1 MVWQDC
7 KMRCYITEKEWFC
20 RFLHPLAGASYV
32 VTDAFQH
39 GVQPLLLHFVIGVI
53 VLHHVNKELLTIYS
67 IYDIVQFAKQLFIL
81 YQIQRVNLVAILLP
95 VQQIYQVEDAT
106 VLSAEV
112 NLQRLFISNK
122 KETIISIVLSVYVC
136 FFTFRTSKSMVD
148 TSAIRRGLM

>member
-1 MVWQDC
+1 M
-7 KMRCYITEKEWFC
+7 
-20 RFLHPLAGASYV
+20 
-32 VTDAFQH
+32 
-39 GVQPLLLHFVIGVI
+39 
-53 VLHHVNKELLTIYS
+53 LTIYS

-81 YQIQRVNLVAILLP
+81 YQIQRVNLVAILFS

-122 KETIISIVLSVYVC
+122 KETIISIVLSVYVY

>member
-1 MVWQDC
+1 MLYHGEGMVLQILASSR
-7 KMRCYITEKEWFC
+7 RCLRC
-20 RFLHPLAGASYV
+20 RL
-32 VTDAFQH
+32 DAFQH

-106 VLSAEV
+106 VLPAEV

-122 KETIISIVLSVYVC
+122 KETIISIVLSVYVY
-136 FFTFRTSKSMVD
+136 FFYFSYF
-148 TSAIRRGLM
+148 